1 MKIVLEKVKIYGF
14 DPESFKTF
22 TNNGNE
28 TKQYS
33 VALYI
38 SQEQRDLIDSY
49 IYGKC
54 ELTKDNEIVFYGKS
68 KQPIPLFD
76 SEKKKIEKAI
86 NKVFIADVSILIDE
100 FQERD
105 KDTKELIFNQ
115 DGSPSMIR
123 YSKCLGIKFISLV
136 ENEQARTSNREKYD
150 TYDEIFG
157 DDNSNSIQKNEIKI
171 TESEQN
177 DLMSEPPVFD
187 STFEPTIPEG
197 DDLPF

>member
-1 MKIVLEKVKIYGF
+1 MKLILKKVKIYGF

-38 SQEQRDLIDSY
+38 SQEQRNLIDSY

-54 ELTKDNEIVFYGKS
+54 ELTKDNEVVFYGKS

-76 SEKKKIEKAI
+76 PEKKKIEKAI
-86 NKVFIADVSILIDE
+86 YKVFIADVSILIDE
-100 FQERD
+100 F
-105 KDTKELIFNQ
+105 TNN
-115 DGSPSMIR
+115 DGETIR

-136 ENEQARTSNREKYD
+136 ENEQARISYRKKYD
-150 TYDEIFG
+150 IYDEIFG
-157 DDNSNSIQKNEIKI
+157 DDNSNSIEKNEIKI
-171 TESEQN
+171 TETEQN

-187 STFEPTIPEG
+187 STFETETDEIN
-197 DDLPF
+197 DLPF

>member
-22 TNNGNE
+22 TNNGKE
-28 TKQYS
+28 SKQYS

-38 SQEQRDLIDSY
+38 SQEQRNLIDSY

-54 ELTKDNEIVFYGKS
+54 ELTKDNEIVFSGKS

-76 SEKKKIEKAI
+76 PEKKKIEKAI

-100 FQERD
+100 FTN
-105 KDTKELIFNQ
+105 KDGET
-115 DGSPSMIR
+115 IR

-136 ENEQARTSNREKYD
+136 ENEEPRIIAKNSYE
-150 TYDEIFG
+150 TYDQIFG
-157 DDNSNSIQKNEIKI
+157 ESEKDNKNELSANIPKDDISQMFETKETDPI
-171 TESEQN
+171 TETFGEAEQ
-177 DLMSEPPVFD
+177 
-187 STFEPTIPEG
+187 I